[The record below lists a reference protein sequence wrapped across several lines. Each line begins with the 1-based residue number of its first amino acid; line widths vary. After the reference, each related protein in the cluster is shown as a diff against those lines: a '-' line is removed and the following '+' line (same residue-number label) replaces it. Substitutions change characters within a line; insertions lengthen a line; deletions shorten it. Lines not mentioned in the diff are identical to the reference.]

1 MCLLIAS
8 PISVFFAVL
17 LQLVSAAPALENPKL
32 GKILKRQGSQD
43 LSFCFGE
50 NSICSVGIDLDAQCE
65 NYEGTQYYKC
75 ICGNGYV
82 SVDDA

>member
-1 MCLLIAS
+1 MCLLI
-8 PISVFFAVL
+8 ISFIPVFFAVL
-17 LQLVSAAPALENPKL
+17 LRLVSAAPALENRNH

-50 NSICSVGIDLDAQCE
+50 NSICSVGNDLYAQCE